1 LTRNAGFGKAR
12 ASDLK
17 TMASMEKDITDY
29 ISFDN
34 MDLELWICTVL
45 LKLESLHYGYWNNG
59 ESLNLDNL
67 RIAQARYTEE
77 LISNIPERV
86 ETVLD
91 VGCGIGD
98 NARAMAARGYRVT
111 ALSPDKNHKKYFDR
125 ANHSRIKFYNQEF
138 ENLSASEKFD
148 LVLMSESQN
157 YFDAEVGFH
166 QCRRLLNDGGY
177 LLVCG
182 MFRYDNSS
190 AFKHVRNIE
199 SEYVAKAAGHKF
211 ELTRRVD
218 ITERVLP
225 NLQLANEASREYL
238 APAYDVLKY
247 YLKHSSP
254 LKLRLFK
261 ILCSKELKN
270 LSKIQHYYREFCD
283 PALFQK
289 RVKYLTLLF
298 TSSQ

>member
-1 LTRNAGFGKAR
+1 
-12 ASDLK
+12 
-17 TMASMEKDITDY
+17 MEKDITNY

-34 MDLELWICTVL
+34 MDLELWVCTEL
-45 LKLESLHYGYWNNG
+45 LKLKSLHYGYWSNG

-77 LISNIPERV
+77 LIGHIPKGV
-86 ETVLD
+86 KTVLD

-98 NARAMAARGYRVT
+98 NARAMADKGYQVT
-111 ALSPDKNHKKYFDR
+111 ALSPDKNHKKYFEH
-125 ANHSRIKFYNQEF
+125 ANHSQIKFYNQKF
-138 ENLSASEKFD
+138 EDLRVKEKFD

-157 YFDAEVGFH
+157 YFDADAGFE
-166 QCRRLLNDGGY
+166 QCRRFLNGGGH

-182 MFRYDNSS
+182 MFRYDDSNV
-190 AFKHVRNIE
+190 FKHVRNIE
-199 SEYVAKAAGHKF
+199 SEYIEKAARHKF
-211 ELTRRVD
+211 ELARRVD

-225 NLQLANEASREYL
+225 TLQLASEASREYL
-238 APAYDVLKY
+238 APAYEVLNY
-247 YLKHSSP
+247 YFEHSSP

-261 ILCSKELKN
+261 IFCSKELKN
-270 LSKIQHYYREFCD
+270 LSKIYHYYREFFD
-283 PALFQK
+283 PALFQS

>member
-1 LTRNAGFGKAR
+1 
-12 ASDLK
+12 
-17 TMASMEKDITDY
+17 MEKDITNY
-29 ISFDN
+29 INLDN
-34 MDLELWICTVL
+34 MDLELWICTEL
-45 LKLESLHYGYWNNG
+45 LKLKSLHYGYWSNG

-77 LISNIPERV
+77 LIGHIPEGV
-86 ETVLD
+86 KTVLD

-98 NARAMAARGYRVT
+98 NARAMADKGYGVT

-125 ANHSRIKFYNQEF
+125 ADHSHIKFYNQKF
-138 ENLSASEKFD
+138 EDLRTNEKFD

-157 YFDAEVGFH
+157 YFDAEVGFR
-166 QCRRLLNDGGY
+166 QCRRFLNDGGH

-182 MFRYDNSS
+182 MFRYDDSS

-199 SEYVAKAAGHKF
+199 SEFLEKAAGHKF
-211 ELTRRVD
+211 ELKRRID

-225 NLQLANEASREYL
+225 TLQLANEASREYL

-247 YLKHSSP
+247 YFEHSSP

-261 ILCSKELKN
+261 IFCSKELKN
-270 LSKIQHYYREFCD
+270 LSRIYHYYSEFFD

-298 TSSQ
+298 TSSR

>member
-1 LTRNAGFGKAR
+1 
-12 ASDLK
+12 
-17 TMASMEKDITDY
+17 MEKDITDY

-45 LKLESLHYGYWNNG
+45 LKLKSLHYGYWSNG

-77 LISNIPERV
+77 LIGNIPEEVR
-86 ETVLD
+86 TVLD

-98 NARAMAARGYRVT
+98 NARAMANKGYRVT
-111 ALSPDKNHKKYFDR
+111 ALSPDKNHKKYFDS

-138 ENLSASEKFD
+138 EDLRASEKFD

-157 YFDAEVGFH
+157 YFDADVGFQ
-166 QCRRLLNDGGY
+166 QCRRFLNDRGH

-182 MFRYDNSS
+182 MFRYDDCS

-199 SEYVAKAAGHKF
+199 SEYIEKAARHKF

-225 NLQLANEASREYL
+225 TLQLANEVSREYL

-247 YLKHSSP
+247 YFEHSSP
-254 LKLRLFK
+254 LKLRLVK
-261 ILCSKELKN
+261 IFCSKELKN
-270 LSKIQHYYREFCD
+270 MSKIYYYYREFFD